1 MRSVWNLNLSEIPT
15 LHQPLLLILHCP
27 QNTLLSLLTVWR
39 RRRSHR
45 KNMISKLRRW
55 APSWEN
61 DCILAPDPFIKKI
74 RTLYSLQLL
83 KLKEI
88 KWSYFF
94 NLKLRG
100 RVIINLKKALRL
112 QNIVLTNLSYCSL
125 KWRHIYRRHPGTVYS
140 SKWESPCDKTVQT
153 RLRSC
158 GKHAM
163 LFTFIVIWKFWR
175 KNLTLRKI

>member
-1 MRSVWNLNLSEIPT
+1 MHLVNSISFIFRFSQQTFTMTSIQKEVT
-15 LHQPLLLILHCP
+15 GLHCP

-125 KWRHIYRRHPGTVYS
+125 KWRHIYRRHPGTVYLVA
-140 SKWESPCDKTVQT
+140 KNTVPT
-153 RLRSC
+153 RTVD
-158 GKHAM
+158 A
-163 LFTFIVIWKFWR
+163 VEY
-175 KNLTLRKI
+175 